1 MEGLKILAF
10 SIQDR
15 PRVSLQAVPQQ
26 VVSKLR
32 ESVTRRVH
40 LRMVGL
46 YSKHS
51 LCIADICM
59 RIAYALSYAI
69 LTAWMRLPV
78 IGIVPVDVSAFT
90 ENTVPFAVF
99 A

>member
-1 MEGLKILAF
+1 
-10 SIQDR
+10 
-15 PRVSLQAVPQQ
+15 
-26 VVSKLR
+26 
-32 ESVTRRVH
+32 
-40 LRMVGL
+40 
-46 YSKHS
+46 
-51 LCIADICM
+51 M